1 VRVSIHKIIS
11 ISKMDTSGSKL
22 TIYAAI
28 AANLAIAIAKFVAAS
43 ISGSSAMISEGIHS
57 LVDTGNGG
65 LLLFGIHK
73 SKKPADDNH
82 PFGHGKE
89 LYFWSLIVAILIFS
103 IGGGMSLYKGISH
116 ISDPVALADPF
127 WSYIVLG
134 LAFLFEG
141 SALFFALK
149 SFRKQKGDNSYWKAI
164 KLSKDPGSFAVI
176 LEDTAALIGLLIAFT
191 GLYLGHYFEDAQF
204 DAYAS
209 IVIGLLLA
217 VVALILA
224 IESKGLLIGEGANPE
239 MSDSILKIVHADE
252 SVDKARKPLTM
263 YFGPHDVLLA
273 IDIRFNK
280 KQSSL
285 DIEKA
290 VCRLEKDIRL
300 KHPIVK
306 RIFLETSSFTE
317 LKSTE

>member
-1 VRVSIHKIIS
+1 
-11 ISKMDTSGSKL
+11 MDASGSKL
-22 TIYAAI
+22 SIYAAI
-28 AANLAIAIAKFVAAS
+28 AANLAIAIAKFVAAGV
-43 ISGSSAMISEGIHS
+43 SGSSAMISEGIHS

-103 IGGGMSLYKGISH
+103 IGGGMSIYKGIAH
-116 ISDPVALADPF
+116 IADPAPLTDPF

-141 SALFFALK
+141 AALFFALK
-149 SFRKQKGDNSYWKAI
+149 NFKKQKGKNSYWKAI

-176 LEDTAALIGLLIAFT
+176 LEDAAALLGLLVAFT
-191 GLYLGHYFEDAQF
+191 GLFLGHYFNDARY

-209 IVIGLLLA
+209 VLIGLLLA
-217 VVALILA
+217 IIAGILA
-224 IESKGLLIGEGANPE
+224 KESKGLLIGEGANPE

-252 SVDKARKPLTM
+252 AVDKAKKPLTM
-263 YFGPHDVLLA
+263 YFGPHNVFLA
-273 IDIRFNK
+273 IDIRFK
-280 KQSSL
+280 KNQSSL
-285 DIEKA
+285 EIEKA
-290 VCRLEKDIRL
+290 VCRLEKNIRQS
-300 KHPIVK
+300 HPIVK
-306 RIFLETSSFTE
+306 KIFIETSSFTE
-317 LKSTE
+317 LKSIE